1 MKDIKFNSIQEL
13 MQYVEE
19 EARRRIEKNSND
31 LNL

>member
-13 MQYVEE
+13 MQYVEQ
-19 EARRRIEKNSND
+19 EARRRIEQNSND